1 MCMKGILKQRL
12 NYHYKICKQDN
23 AHESFSISTL
33 FWHKPHSSRQK
44 IIEIRYKQTLTCV
57 HWNEVVLNF
66 AVSVICCLFSESLV
80 IRCGHWLSIQ
90 GNQTQAN
97 VWRGQKQKI
106 NLLHHY
112 AFRLWQIS
120 RPWRLLTR
128 DQMFIRLWIF
138 CPLDIRSLS
147 TIVIFARRGAV
158 FEHMCEVVTIVK
170 SHLFMDCQHF
180 AKYSRSCSKK
190 RVIAKYRF

>member
-23 AHESFSISTL
+23 ANEPCSISTL

-44 IIEIRYKQTLTCV
+44 INEIRYKQTLTCV

-138 CPLDIRSLS
+138 NPLDIRSLS
-147 TIVIFARRGAV
+147 TIVIF
-158 FEHMCEVVTIVK
+158 VK
-170 SHLFMDCQHF
+170 RFRVHV
-180 AKYSRSCSKK
+180 RSCYYHEVTPVHRLSAFCK
-190 RVIAKYRF
+190 IQQILQ